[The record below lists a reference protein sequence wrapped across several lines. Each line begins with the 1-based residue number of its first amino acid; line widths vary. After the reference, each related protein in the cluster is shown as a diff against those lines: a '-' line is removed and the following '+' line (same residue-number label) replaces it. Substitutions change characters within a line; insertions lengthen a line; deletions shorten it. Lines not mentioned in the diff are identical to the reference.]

1 MKEVYAC
8 IWRATE
14 PDETFNPEEFQ
25 SRIPRLM
32 EWLRTLKAGGHLLGC
47 GGGGFATHPA
57 GLTLISA
64 ESVEEA
70 QELSAGTPMNE
81 IGTTEIMLWDVFYAD
96 LSVLENTERLVPSIQ

>member
-32 EWLRTLKAGGHLLGC
+32 EWLKKLKQVDTSLD
-47 GGGGFATHPA
+47 GGGGFSTHAA
-57 GLTLISA
+57 GLTFILAEISGRGTT
-64 ESVEEA
+64 S
-70 QELSAGTPMNE
+70 SGTPMNE
-81 IGTTEIMLWDVFYAD
+81 IGSTDVMLWDVFYAD
-96 LSVLENTERLVPSIQ
+96 LSVL

>member
-32 EWLRTLKAGGHLLGC
+32 EWLKKLKAGGHLVGC
-47 GGGGFATHPA
+47 GGGGFSTHAA
-57 GLTLISA
+57 GLTLILA
-64 ESVEEA
+64 ESPEEA
-70 QELSAGTPMNE
+70 LELSSGTPMNE
-81 IGTTEIMLWDVFYAD
+81 IGSTDIMLWDVFYAG
-96 LSVLENTERLVPSIQ
+96 LSVLENAARLEPAV